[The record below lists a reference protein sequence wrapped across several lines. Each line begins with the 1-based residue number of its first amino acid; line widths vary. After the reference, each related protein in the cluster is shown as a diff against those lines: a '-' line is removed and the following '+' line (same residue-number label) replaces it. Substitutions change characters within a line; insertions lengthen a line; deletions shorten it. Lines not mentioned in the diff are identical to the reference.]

1 MSSQLHNFSD
11 TSGEGYGAVLYLRVV
26 NEARDVHC
34 AFFYGEVAEANTPE
48 VGYYSSSGAFSQD
61 YATWVGCTTVW
72 RVLLDRQQM
81 CVLSYIANKEKSS
94 IITTMHEESRPYQWN
109 HVATGF
115 NPADALKSSS
125 TKSAGL
131 MALPYGGKQR
141 TAGLRNLKFLCD
153 KEVSTVEADF
163 LTRMVQSCSSQ
174 YRLKKLMAWTI
185 RYRSNLLCECCR
197 RKEGT
202 A

>member
-1 MSSQLHNFSD
+1 M
-11 TSGEGYGAVLYLRVV
+11 YLRVV

-34 AFFYGEVAEANTPE
+34 AFFMGKSRRQTPQK
-48 VGYYSSSGAFSQD
+48 S
-61 YATWVGCTTVW
+61 ATIP
-72 RVLLDRQQM
+72 RLELSARIMQYELDVPLDEEFFWIDSK

-94 IITTMHEESRPYQWN
+94 RITTMHEESRPYQWN
-109 HVATGF
+109 HVDTGF

-153 KEVSTVEADF
+153 KEVSTAEADF

-174 YRLKKLMAWTI
+174 YRLKKLMAWTM

>member
-1 MSSQLHNFSD
+1 MVLFCTFESSMKLEMFI
-11 TSGEGYGAVLYLRVV
+11 VL
-26 NEARDVHC
+26 
-34 AFFYGEVAEANTPE
+34 FYGEVAEANTPE

-61 YATWVGCTTVW
+61 YATWVGCTTGW

-109 HVATGF
+109 HVDTGF

-125 TKSAGL
+125 TKSAGP
-131 MALPYGGKQR
+131 MALPHGGKQR
-141 TAGLRNLKFLCD
+141 TAGLRNLKFPCD

-163 LTRMVQSCSSQ
+163 LTRMVQSCSRSIGLRSWWHGRYATVPIFCASVADGKKAQ
-174 YRLKKLMAWTI
+174 LK
-185 RYRSNLLCECCR
+185 YSSPENPVPSV
-197 RKEGT
+197 
-202 A
+202 